1 MCRIAFCVISTS
13 TFPTLNVTFLFHLV
27 ISSHPSFSFFLNS
40 WTKVCNNGGKSW
52 PRRAG
57 SLLMLI
63 RGRKLTMHRYAINFY
78 KIRKMKMKKPFLPH
92 PPKCIFHLFIKFQPD
107 HVLRNSIVS
116 EKAGQETADPAA
128 RLYKLSSI
136 RSFRFPVGSRAH
148 RHTHTHTHARL
159 KLNEGYI
166 LCRPFVTGKLGR
178 DSWLDSRGKVMVA
191 AGSLSRVPRGIRIRR
206 QEEGG
211 WKFSGRAPAPFPLS
225 SLFKFDP
232 TSRRIKID

>member
-40 WTKVCNNGGKSW
+40 WTKVCNNGEKTW

-148 RHTHTHTHARL
+148 RHTHMRAPEIKRGIYSVSALCNRKTGSRFVARF
-159 KLNEGYI
+159 EG
-166 LCRPFVTGKLGR
+166 K
-178 DSWLDSRGKVMVA
+178 SRGGRRLVIACTTRNKNTAARRRGMEIFWPSSRPLPPLVA
-191 AGSLSRVPRGIRIRR
+191 VQIR
-206 QEEGG
+206 
-211 WKFSGRAPAPFPLS
+211 SDLPPN
-225 SLFKFDP
+225 
-232 TSRRIKID
+232 

>member
-27 ISSHPSFSFFLNS
+27 ISSHPSFPFFLNS
-40 WTKVCNNGGKSW
+40 WTKVCNNGEKSW

-107 HVLRNSIVS
+107 HILTWETPLFPRKRGKKRQILRLASINFHRF
-116 EKAGQETADPAA
+116 DP
-128 RLYKLSSI
+128 SG
-136 RSFRFPVGSRAH
+136 FPRAH
-148 RHTHTHTHARL
+148 RHTHTHTWARL

-178 DSWLDSRGKVMVA
+178 DSWLDSRGKVVVA

>member
-1 MCRIAFCVISTS
+1 MYLPPVYQIST
-13 TFPTLNVTFLFHLV
+13 
-27 ISSHPSFSFFLNS
+27 
-40 WTKVCNNGGKSW
+40 
-52 PRRAG
+52 G
-57 SLLMLI
+57 S
-63 RGRKLTMHRYAINFY
+63 RTH
-78 KIRKMKMKKPFLPH
+78 
-92 PPKCIFHLFIKFQPD
+92 
-107 HVLRNSIVS
+107 LRNSIVS

-148 RHTHTHTHARL
+148 RHTHARL

-178 DSWLDSRGKVMVA
+178 DSWLDSRGKVVVA

-211 WKFSGRAPAPFPLS
+211 WKFSGRAPAPFPPLVAVQIRS
-225 SLFKFDP
+225 DLP
-232 TSRRIKID
+232 PN

>member
-57 SLLMLI
+57 SLLI

-107 HVLRNSIVS
+107 HVLSW
-116 EKAGQETADPAA
+116 ETPLFPRKRGKKRHPAA

-148 RHTHTHTHARL
+148 RHTHMRAPEIKRGIYSVSALCNRKTGSRFVARF
-159 KLNEGYI
+159 EG
-166 LCRPFVTGKLGR
+166 K
-178 DSWLDSRGKVMVA
+178 SRGGRRLVIACTTRNKNTAARRRGMEIFWPSSRPLPPLVA
-191 AGSLSRVPRGIRIRR
+191 VQIR
-206 QEEGG
+206 
-211 WKFSGRAPAPFPLS
+211 SDLPPN
-225 SLFKFDP
+225 
-232 TSRRIKID
+232 

>member
-40 WTKVCNNGGKSW
+40 WTKVCNNGGKTW

-107 HVLRNSIVS
+107 HVLTWETPLFPRKRGKKRQILRLASINFHRF
-116 EKAGQETADPAA
+116 DPSRRVA
-128 RLYKLSSI
+128 R
-136 RSFRFPVGSRAH
+136 AQ
-148 RHTHTHTHARL
+148 THTHARAW
-159 KLNEGYI
+159 N
-166 LCRPFVTGKLGR
+166 
-178 DSWLDSRGKVMVA
+178 
-191 AGSLSRVPRGIRIRR
+191 
-206 QEEGG
+206 
-211 WKFSGRAPAPFPLS
+211 
-225 SLFKFDP
+225 
-232 TSRRIKID
+232 

>member
-1 MCRIAFCVISTS
+1 MYLPPVYQIST
-13 TFPTLNVTFLFHLV
+13 
-27 ISSHPSFSFFLNS
+27 
-40 WTKVCNNGGKSW
+40 
-52 PRRAG
+52 G
-57 SLLMLI
+57 S
-63 RGRKLTMHRYAINFY
+63 RTH
-78 KIRKMKMKKPFLPH
+78 
-92 PPKCIFHLFIKFQPD
+92 
-107 HVLRNSIVS
+107 LRNSIVS

-148 RHTHTHTHARL
+148 RHTHTHTWARL

-178 DSWLDSRGKVMVA
+178 DSWLDSRGKVVVA

-211 WKFSGRAPAPFPLS
+211 WKFSGRALAPFPPLVAVQIRS
-225 SLFKFDP
+225 DLP
-232 TSRRIKID
+232 PN